1 MSVAKT
7 RIVALVLLVVAGAA
21 VWRFWPGARRV
32 ASQSWAQMND
42 QELTNNWAFYYDE
55 SIGSLKKKVSVWME
69 KQVDFRVAR
78 EEALRRVKAQE
89 EQVQKIARAV
99 GDFGKGVKAAGDAD
113 GPIVI
118 NGIKYDDRAKA
129 VSQLRLLAT
138 DLKKQTT
145 RLGTLA
151 EQHRKSTEATDSHMV
166 VVGQL
171 QERIRELEEQKQDMD
186 ANLEISKVRQ
196 DLAALA
202 SADQGLTNDLDIKQ
216 LQRVKGL
223 IDKEVLRADVVAQ
236 LTEEDQRQ
244 DQQRLSSPQYLRK
257 LEQDGT
263 SSEIDEIIRQAL
275 DTK

>member
-244 DQQRLSSPQYLRK
+244 DQQRLSSSQYLRK

>member
-1 MSVAKT
+1 
-7 RIVALVLLVVAGAA
+7 
-21 VWRFWPGARRV
+21 
-32 ASQSWAQMND
+32 MND

-166 VVGQL
+166 VVRQL
-171 QERIRELEEQKQDMD
+171 QERIRELEEQKQDMA

-244 DQQRLSSPQYLRK
+244 DQQRLSSSQYLRK